1 MDIKG
6 IRKALKGAVSVFFKN
21 PFCVDCPGQGNVFHF
36 LQKLKK
42 GTPPNLIF
50 FLESWLTG

>member
-6 IRKALKGAVSVFFKN
+6 IREALKGAVSVFFKN